1 MHLRE
6 HIMSLAA
13 ALFGETLWGFAG
25 AALQWIA
32 LAIVIFLVSTG
43 REPPSI
49 AHLSFS
55 VLGVTALIAG
65 LYFAIRGKSLG
76 PVIVLPAVV
85 GILILIVLQVVLY
98 PVRWLSPDESTT
110 ADCRRKRD

>member
-1 MHLRE
+1 MHLRK
-6 HIMSLAA
+6 HIMSLAT
-13 ALFGETLWGFAG
+13 ALFGETWWGFAG

-32 LAIVIFLVSTG
+32 LAIVIVLVSTG
-43 REPPSI
+43 RERPSI
-49 AHLSFS
+49 VHLSLS

-110 ADCRRKRD
+110 ADGRRKRD